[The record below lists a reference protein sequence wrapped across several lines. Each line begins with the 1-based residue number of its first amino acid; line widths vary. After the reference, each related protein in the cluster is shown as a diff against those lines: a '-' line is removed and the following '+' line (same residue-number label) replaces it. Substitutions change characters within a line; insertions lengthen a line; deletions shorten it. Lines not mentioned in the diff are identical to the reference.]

1 LTDHLVQAFQVG
13 TTQQRIDST
22 AVCSAMRRL
31 SRLGIV
37 VETVSKFLRE
47 LARLQPVLFAQ
58 VEEEIVRLYVKR
70 TGEGCFGLTKPSE
83 AKARLPE
90 ATAVL
95 GNLVLQ
101 FAHTQAAELNS
112 YVLLQQVF
120 EQQCEW
126 TVNEGDLK
134 IRVKVPDEIPCD
146 SIHSPADPDSSY
158 NKHRG
163 HGYGIQIMETYVEDD
178 VAAGIAED
186 EPTQPDLILHVAVG
200 KLTEHDTHALE
211 PAIAD
216 VRGRGMCP
224 NRVLGDS
231 HYGSD
236 EQLHQMATQGIEVI
250 SPAMPPKGYKQ
261 GQLTLEQFELDDSGA
276 IIACPQG
283 YPPAFSSVSN
293 TKIEIR
299 FDFPTCQDCPLR
311 DQCPGYQHL
320 RDEKR
325 WQYTHDRVATR
336 ARRLADQQP
345 EFKNRYRWR
354 AGIEG
359 TMSRLKYQMGLAHL
373 RVRGRPAVRY
383 AVFLRALGLNIQRV
397 SA

>member
-1 LTDHLVQAFQVG
+1 VQVFQVK

-47 LARLQPVLFAQ
+47 LARLHPVLFAQ
-58 VEEEIVRLYVKR
+58 VEEEIVRLSIKR

-101 FAHTQAAELNS
+101 FAHTEAAELNS
-112 YVLLQQVF
+112 YVLLRQVF

-126 TVNEGDLK
+126 TVNEGNLK

-178 VAAGIAED
+178 VAAGVAED

-200 KLTEHDTHALE
+200 KLTEHDSHALA

-216 VRGRGMCP
+216 VRERGMCP
-224 NRVLGDS
+224 DQVLRDS

-236 EQLHQMATQGIEVI
+236 EQLRQMATQGIEVI

-261 GQLTLEQFELDDSGA
+261 G
-276 IIACPQG
+276 
-283 YPPAFSSVSN
+283 
-293 TKIEIR
+293 
-299 FDFPTCQDCPLR
+299 
-311 DQCPGYQHL
+311 
-320 RDEKR
+320 
-325 WQYTHDRVATR
+325 
-336 ARRLADQQP
+336 
-345 EFKNRYRWR
+345 
-354 AGIEG
+354 
-359 TMSRLKYQMGLAHL
+359 
-373 RVRGRPAVRY
+373 
-383 AVFLRALGLNIQRV
+383 
-397 SA
+397 